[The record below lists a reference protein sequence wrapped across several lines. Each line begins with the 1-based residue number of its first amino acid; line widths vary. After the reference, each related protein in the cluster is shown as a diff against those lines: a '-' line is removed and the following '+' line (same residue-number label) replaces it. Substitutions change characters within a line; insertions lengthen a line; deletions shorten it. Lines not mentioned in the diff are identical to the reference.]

1 MRRGFGKIE
10 FRERKG
16 KKNSSEPFKRKVEP
30 MALVLFERKK
40 DTLRVSLNR
49 TSALNAIN
57 SAVLQ
62 ELEKGLKQYESD
74 PAVQALLLFGQGGCF
89 ASGADIK
96 ELASLDEEGMRR
108 FLQLRERTFSLLE
121 NFPLPTVAIVEKYA
135 LGTGL
140 ELALCCDFRIAATGA
155 KLGIPSAKLGIVES
169 YEYFTRLVRAVG
181 PSWAKKMVFTGDQ
194 VEAETAFQIGLVEE
208 LSPPE
213 RIFEKAEAILS
224 RMLKNSLSSIQQTKR
239 VIAECAQDPN
249 LLLVKDRALPMVDST
264 KSPDF
269 KGATRA
275 FLEKK
280 GRKEF

>member
-10 FRERKG
+10 FRERMG
-16 KKNSSEPFKRKVEP
+16 KKNSSEPFKRKVEL
-30 MALVLFERKK
+30 MALVLFERKE

-62 ELEKGLKQYESD
+62 ELEQGLKQYESD

-96 ELASLDEEGMRR
+96 ELASLDEEGIRK
-108 FLQLRERTFSLLE
+108 FLQLRERTLSLLE
-121 NFPLPTVAIVEKYA
+121 NFSLPTVAIIEKYA

-140 ELALCCDFRIAATGA
+140 ELALCCDFRIAAIGA
-155 KLGIPSAKLGIVES
+155 KLGVPSAKLGIVES
-169 YEYFTRLVRAVG
+169 YEYFTRLVRSVG
-181 PSWAKKMVFTGDQ
+181 PSWARKMVFTGDQ
-194 VEAETAFQIGLVEE
+194 VDAETAFQIGLVEE

-213 RIFEKAEAILS
+213 SIFGRAEAMLS
-224 RMLKNSLSSIQQTKR
+224 RILGNSAASIKQTKR
-239 VIAECAQDPN
+239 VIADCAQDPN
-249 LLLVKDRALPMVDST
+249 LFLVKDPALPMVEST

-269 KGATRA
+269 KKATRA

-280 GRKEF
+280 GKK